1 MALPFVDPSVKMT
14 DHQCLLAYGI
24 SEDQIRKLTK
34 SQMNQIVAKA
44 RNHIKREAYEK
55 AKDRELMTRQATQRG
70 S

>member
-1 MALPFVDPSVKMT
+1 MT
-14 DHQCLLAYGI
+14 KA
-24 SEDQIRKLTK
+24 QI
-34 SQMNQIVAKA
+34 NQIVAKA